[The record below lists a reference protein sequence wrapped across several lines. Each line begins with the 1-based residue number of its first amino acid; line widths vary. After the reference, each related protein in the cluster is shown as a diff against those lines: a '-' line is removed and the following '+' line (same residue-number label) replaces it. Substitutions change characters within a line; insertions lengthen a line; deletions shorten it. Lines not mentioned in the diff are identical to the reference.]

1 MKLPSFNSPQFAF
14 AVGFFLSVYG
24 AYHLLNGYA
33 GDDATG
39 IASLLF
45 GVSGLAT
52 FGRTRTRSFGRT
64 RTRSR
69 ALVRALRVVAV
80 VAFLVALVPAFLSL

>member
-33 GDDATG
+33 GDDAAG
-39 IASLLF
+39 LASLLF

-52 FGRTRTRSFGRT
+52 FGRTRA
-64 RTRSR
+64 RSR
-69 ALVRALRVVAV
+69 ALIRTLQVVAV